1 MKMRITHPPIK
12 TRRNPKCSS
21 KSASER
27 LQRPIV
33 GIQCDVRHGLSG
45 MRQLKGCPLQQQP
58 PSHGSRSLFDDRSEQ
73 PVELRAAL
81 VRLARQILRLR
92 LTVKR
97 PHYKCSEAVCRIL
110 TNHFLHAS
118 GSSR

>member
-1 MKMRITHPPIK
+1 MLFEKRT
-12 TRRNPKCSS
+12 
-21 KSASER
+21 SER

-58 PSHGSRSLFDDRSEQ
+58 ASHCSRSFFDDRSEQ

-81 VRLARQILRLR
+81 VRLACQILRLR

-97 PHYKCSEAVCRIL
+97 PHYKCRRGGLPNSDQPFSSCVRFL
-110 TNHFLHAS
+110 TLNES
-118 GSSR
+118 